1 MKGELEARLLPK
13 GVYVI
18 TSQWKRRRAGMT
30 AAWVTRVAGAPP
42 AMLVAIHF
50 GSFTGE
56 VIAQSGWFVIN
67 VLGRDQLELARRFG
81 EGSSRDH
88 DKFSEL
94 SLTMSAHGQPAL
106 GVVLAYLECKVALA
120 PRVGDHILFIGEIME
135 EQRFQEGIPL
145 LYDPK
150 EFPKQGREKR

>member
-1 MKGELEARLLPK
+1 MIGELEARLLPK

-18 TSQWKRRRAGMT
+18 TSQWERRRAGMT

-42 AMLVAIHF
+42 AMLVAIHC
-50 GSFTGE
+50 GSFTEE

-67 VLGRDQLELARRFG
+67 VLGRDQLELACRFG

-88 DKFSEL
+88 DKFA
-94 SLTMSAHGQPAL
+94 SLPLVLSAHGQPAL
-106 GVVLAYLECKVALA
+106 GVALAYLECKVTLA
-120 PRVGDHILFIGEIME
+120 PRVGDHILFIGEIIGE
-135 EQRFQEGIPL
+135 HQFQEGIPL

-150 EFPKQGREKR
+150 EFPK

>member
-18 TSQWKRRRAGMT
+18 TSQWERRRAGMT

-42 AMLVAIHF
+42 SMLVAIHF

-67 VLGRDQLELARRFG
+67 VLGRDQLELARLFG

-88 DKFSEL
+88 DKFSGL
-94 SLTMSAHGQPAL
+94 PLTMSAHGQPVL
-106 GVVLAYLECKVALA
+106 GVALAYLECEVILT
-120 PRVGDHILFIGEIME
+120 PQIGDHVLFIGEIME
-135 EQRFQEGIPL
+135 ERQFQEGNPL

-150 EFPKQGREKR
+150 EFSK

>member
-1 MKGELEARLLPK
+1 VIGELEARLLPK

-18 TSQWKRRRAGMT
+18 TSQWERRRAGMT

-42 AMLVAIHF
+42 AMLVAIHC
-50 GSFTGE
+50 GSFTEE

-67 VLGRDQLELARRFG
+67 VLGRDQLELACRFG

-88 DKFSEL
+88 DKFG
-94 SLTMSAHGQPAL
+94 SLPLVLSAHGQPAL
-106 GVVLAYLECKVALA
+106 GVALAYLECKVTLA
-120 PRVGDHILFIGEIME
+120 PRVGDHILFIGEIIGE
-135 EQRFQEGIPL
+135 HQFQEGIPL

-150 EFPKQGREKR
+150 EFPK